1 MLQKKV
7 SIGIIWNFA
16 EQLSKK
22 GIGLITTLLLAF
34 FLTPEDYGLV
44 AMMAVFIAIASSL
57 MDSGFKQALIRLP
70 DAAQRDYSTAFF
82 ANLGLGLVAY
92 GVLFAAA
99 PSIAGFYEQPRLIE
113 LVRVAGL
120 VVLINAFQVVQTAIL
135 SRQLN
140 FKAQLAATVPA
151 AIISSIVAV
160 VLAYAGFGVWALV
173 AQMIVSALL
182 IVLFIWRLRVWRPTV
197 HFSRESFVGLYR
209 FGVFIFLE
217 GFFGAITK
225 NIYVIVIAKIFSTGL
240 AGLYFFANKIK
251 ELVLDQLVKAIQNVT
266 YPALASI
273 QNDSDRLK
281 NGYRKVIGV
290 TTFLLF
296 PALVFLAALSEPLF
310 MVLLPEKWCASV
322 PLLQLLCL
330 AALLYPLHSINLN
343 ILKVKGR
350 ADLVFYLGI
359 YKKATIFLILFIS
372 YRYGV
377 YGILIGQIINSV
389 LAYIPNSYF
398 SDKLIG
404 YPPREQMADFMPGL
418 LLSLAVGGAV
428 YATVQFST
436 LPALV
441 ELLLFGA
448 LAGGFYLFGAH
459 LLKLRAY
466 MMAREILEDKLKRKK
481 S

>member
-1 MLQKKV
+1 MLLKKV
-7 SIGIIWNFA
+7 SVGIVWNFA

-57 MDSGFKQALIRLP
+57 MDAGFKQALIRLP
-70 DAAQRDYSTAFF
+70 DAGQKDYSTAFF
-82 ANLGLGLVAY
+82 ANLALGVVAY
-92 GVLFAAA
+92 ALLFGAA
-99 PSIAGFYEQPRLIE
+99 PYIANFYDQPRLVE

-140 FKAQLAATVPA
+140 FKAQLAASLPA

-160 VLAYAGFGVWALV
+160 ALAYAGFGVWALV
-173 AQMIVSALL
+173 AQMIASALF
-182 IVLFIWRLRVWRPTV
+182 IVLFIWRLNVWRPTV
-197 HFSRESFVGLYR
+197 YFSRESFVGMYR
-209 FGVFIFLE
+209 FGIFIFLE
-217 GFFGAITK
+217 GFFGAIVK
-225 NIYVIVIAKIFSTGL
+225 NIYVILIAKVFSAGV
-240 AGLYFFANKIK
+240 AGLYFFANKLK
-251 ELVLDQLVKAIQNVT
+251 ELVLDQLVKAIQTVT

-273 QNDSDRLK
+273 QDDPVRLK
-281 NGYRKVIGV
+281 SGYRKVIGV

-296 PALVFLAALSEPLF
+296 PALVFLAALAEPLF
-310 MVLLPEKWCASV
+310 VVLLPERWWESV
-322 PLLQLLCL
+322 TFLQLLCL

-359 YKKATIFLILFIS
+359 YKKAMIFLLLFIS

-377 YGILIGQIINSV
+377 YGILIGQIINSI
-389 LAYIPNSYF
+389 LAYLPNSYF

-404 YPPREQMADFMPGL
+404 YPPREQVADFIPSL
-418 LLSLAVGGAV
+418 LLSLVVGGVV
-428 YATVQFST
+428 YAAVQFST
-436 LPALV
+436 LPPLV

-448 LAGGFYLFGAH
+448 LAGGGYLFGAH

-466 MMAREILEDKLKRKK
+466 VMAREMLENKPKGKKL
-481 S
+481 